1 MIWMSILCGSRLA
14 SHLWKLQRDN
24 SNEVDISAL
33 LDISYHWLHS
43 WQSPSD
49 GMGLSLSSRAES
61 WSALLTLS
69 SALCEPAGQSQQVYI
84 FSRFV
89 MYFDKNFEL
98 ITNQCSYFL
107 YFHKTFVMYNIF
119 ISPYLATV
127 YKCNIKLWI
136 NLYSTLKCDIKHTFN
151 REIKRFLIC
160 SDNNLDF
167 LFLEMNFVS
176 INYIQSF
183 VQFVQFLM
191 SGYISLG
198 IITEL
203 NDFGPSSSEWYWP
216 QVHNCLNF
224 LDRSWSDQW
233 TVWKYKYERRR
244 KRKREREI
252 KEDER
257 SAENIEV
264 RTICVTNLVFYVRL
278 YVG

>member
-1 MIWMSILCGSRLA
+1 MWILPRLA
-14 SHLWKLQRDN
+14 PLKVTKRRGSN

-33 LDISYHWLHS
+33 LDMSYHWLHS

-49 GMGLSLSSRAES
+49 GMGLSPCSRAES

-69 SALCEPAGQSQQVYI
+69 SALCEPAGPSQQVYI

-98 ITNQCSYFL
+98 VTNQCSYFL

-176 INYIQSF
+176 INYIQSC

-198 IITEL
+198 INHWAEWLWSFQLWMIL
-203 NDFGPSSSEWYWP
+203 ASSSQLLEFPW
-216 QVHNCLNF
+216 QILV
-224 LDRSWSDQW
+224 WSVNSLKIQIW
-233 TVWKYKYERRR
+233 EKEEEKE
-244 KRKREREI
+244 RERN
-252 KEDER
+252 KGR
-257 SAENIEV
+257 
-264 RTICVTNLVFYVRL
+264 
-278 YVG
+278 